1 MTSKKKLPTIS
12 DLSLPSHPPSKTLV
26 YSLTRKGGQ
35 WKKIYLFTMFGRSAI
50 QIAKRSIHTS
60 RDLCLGLTQSTQKG
74 PAMTLAATS
83 IPALSNG
90 ASLAGLRRTYFS
102 NSHSSSSS
110 GNNNKPKKK
119 TNQWDLPV
127 IEGVEAESTTLAS
140 SEPKMKEPDREELLE
155 RQKLEEKRKEFKSR
169 LDEKAVNILKKR
181 PELQEKIEE
190 MLVEYDPEKGKS
202 IVPKGWRKDKNLAD
216 WQRQNFALKEKLDGQ
231 KWRPRKGLSREAI
244 EGIRALKQYSPELHS
259 GDFAR
264 MFKVPT
270 ESIRRI
276 LKSSW
281 EPTPEELEKI
291 NQRWERRG
299 DRIITSLKKKAWE
312 EKQVKIKE
320 SEARLREQN
329 IVREARG
336 LPLLSPDHLNKPK
349 KGNKFDYRANNTQ
362 KNRKRY
368 NRKNGDD
375 DEFKPDRSVSKMI
388 F

>member
-1 MTSKKKLPTIS
+1 
-12 DLSLPSHPPSKTLV
+12 
-26 YSLTRKGGQ
+26 
-35 WKKIYLFTMFGRSAI
+35 
-50 QIAKRSIHTS
+50 
-60 RDLCLGLTQSTQKG
+60 
-74 PAMTLAATS
+74 MTLAATS

-102 NSHSSSSS
+102 DSYSSSSS
-110 GNNNKPKKK
+110 SNNNKPKKK

-244 EGIRALKQYSPELHS
+244 EGIRALKQ
-259 GDFAR
+259 
-264 MFKVPT
+264 
-270 ESIRRI
+270 
-276 LKSSW
+276 
-281 EPTPEELEKI
+281 
-291 NQRWERRG
+291 
-299 DRIITSLKKKAWE
+299 
-312 EKQVKIKE
+312 
-320 SEARLREQN
+320 
-329 IVREARG
+329 
-336 LPLLSPDHLNKPK
+336 
-349 KGNKFDYRANNTQ
+349 
-362 KNRKRY
+362 
-368 NRKNGDD
+368 
-375 DEFKPDRSVSKMI
+375 
-388 F
+388 

>member
-1 MTSKKKLPTIS
+1 VEKDSFFK
-12 DLSLPSHPPSKTLV
+12 
-26 YSLTRKGGQ
+26 
-35 WKKIYLFTMFGRSAI
+35 MFSRSAI
-50 QIAKRSIHTS
+50 LIAKCSIRTP
-60 RDLCLGLTQSTQKG
+60 RDLCLGLSQSTQKG
-74 PAMTLAATS
+74 SAVAPAAATS
-83 IPALSNG
+83 IPAMSNET
-90 ASLAGLRRTYFS
+90 SLAGLRRTFFNDSYSSS
-102 NSHSSSSS
+102 NS
-110 GNNNKPKKK
+110 GDKNKIKKK

-127 IEGVEAESTTLAS
+127 IEGVDEQPTALAS
-140 SEPKMKEPDREELLE
+140 SEPEIKEPDREELLE
-155 RQKLEEKRKEFKSR
+155 RQKLEERRKEFESR
-169 LDEKAVNILKKR
+169 LDGKALNILRKR
-181 PELQEKIEE
+181 PELREKIEE

-202 IVPKGWRKDKNLAD
+202 LVPKGWRKNKDLAD

-244 EGIRALKQYSPELHS
+244 EGIRALKQYAPEMHS

-281 EPTPEELEKI
+281 EPTPEDLEKI

-312 EKQVKIKE
+312 EKQAKIKE

-336 LPLLSPDHLNKPK
+336 LPLLSPDHLNKSK
-349 KGNKFDYRANNTQ
+349 KSNKFDYRTSKTQ
-362 KNRKRY
+362 KNKKQY
-368 NRKNGDD
+368 NRKNSDD
-375 DEFKPDRSVSKMI
+375 DEFMPDRSVSKMI